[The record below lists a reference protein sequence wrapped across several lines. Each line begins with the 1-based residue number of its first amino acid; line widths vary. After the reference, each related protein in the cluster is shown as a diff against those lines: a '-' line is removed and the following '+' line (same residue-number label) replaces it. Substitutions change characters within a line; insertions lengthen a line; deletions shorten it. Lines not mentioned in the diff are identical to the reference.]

1 VEVIGRDEELRH
13 IVEFID
19 SGRSGLVLIVGEHR
33 VGKRYVLI
41 ALRER
46 LQHRHTV
53 LPARA
58 DDEIESG
65 YLTITSSTSVAELQ
79 HVLAESIDDHHG
91 DEVEGSRVLLVSGYQ
106 ANAATARWLRTGKPF
121 DTEASRGRSAAP
133 GSGTATTTRPEH
145 PIIIVIA
152 ALRDDVGKLLP
163 GAGHVEELAPLPA
176 EVIAHDL
183 RDATQDLVEPLGDAE
198 LERYVAGV
206 VADASVLPSLKLV
219 LALDASREAS

>member
-1 VEVIGRDEELRH
+1 VEVIGRDAELRH
-13 IVEFID
+13 LVEFID

-53 LPARA
+53 LPARE
-58 DDEIESG
+58 DDEIESN
-65 YLTITSSTSVAELQ
+65 YLTITGSTSVAELQ
-79 HVLAESIDDHHG
+79 HVLAESMDDHHG

-106 ANAATARWLRTGKPF
+106 ANAAAARWLRTGKPF
-121 DTEASRGRSAAP
+121 ETQDARSRSAAP
-133 GSGTATTTRPEH
+133 GDAPTPARPSSSTV
-145 PIIIVIA
+145 IVIA
-152 ALRDDVGKLLP
+152 ALPDDVGKLLSV
-163 GAGHVEELAPLPA
+163 ADHIEELAPLPA
-176 EVIAHDL
+176 DVVADEL
-183 RDATQDLVEPLGDAE
+183 RRATDGLAEPLSDAE

-219 LALDASREAS
+219 LALDSSREAS

>member
-1 VEVIGRDEELRH
+1 VEVIGRDAELRH

-58 DDEIESG
+58 DDEIESN
-65 YLTITSSTSVAELQ
+65 YLTITGSTSVAELK
-79 HVLAESIDDHHG
+79 HVLAESMDDHHG

-106 ANAATARWLRTGKPF
+106 ANAAAARWLRTGKPF
-121 DTEASRGRSAAP
+121 ETPDARSRSAAP
-133 GSGTATTTRPEH
+133 GSDAPTPARPSSSTV
-145 PIIIVIA
+145 IVIA
-152 ALRDDVGKLLP
+152 ALPDDVGKLLSV
-163 GAGHVEELAPLPA
+163 ADHIEELAPLPA
-176 EVIAHDL
+176 DVVADEL
-183 RDATQDLVEPLGDAE
+183 RRATDGLSEPLSDAE

-219 LALDASREAS
+219 LALDSSREAS

>member
-58 DDEIESG
+58 DDEIESS
-65 YLTITSSTSVAELQ
+65 YLTITGSTSVAELQ

-106 ANAATARWLRTGKPF
+106 ANAAAARWLRTGKPF
-121 DTEASRGRSAAP
+121 ETEEPPGRSAAP
-133 GSGTATTTRPEH
+133 GGDTATTTRAAP
-145 PIIIVIA
+145 PTVIVIA
-152 ALRDDVGKLLP
+152 ALPDDVGKLVSV
-163 GAGHVEELAPLPA
+163 AGHIEELVPLPA
-176 EVIAHDL
+176 DVVAHEL
-183 RDATQDLVEPLGDAE
+183 REATQALAEPLSDAE
-198 LERYVAGV
+198 LEQYVAGV
-206 VADASVLPSLKLV
+206 VADVSVLPSLKLV